1 MDDAPDDAPNYI
13 ELTLEEALN
22 LLAALEDVRDLL
34 SSLISHVPLKVEDT
48 VGPLIGVQY
57 QMGIVRSRLG
67 LDVGGDPDDL

>member
-1 MDDAPDDAPNYI
+1 MDDAPDDAPDHI

-22 LLAALEDVRDLL
+22 LLSALEDIRDLL
-34 SSLISHVPLKVEDT
+34 TSLISHVPLKIEDT

-67 LDVGGDPDDL
+67 LDVGGDPD